1 MIVEDLP
8 NLAQSPPLWLLLAT
22 TLVGAIEGAMIGR
35 KPESDVDLVG
45 MTIYAFFLG
54 LGGALAR
61 DTLLGLPSA
70 VIQSFWY
77 PLMVLLGVLIA
88 LVLGRFIK
96 PQGLFMVVLDALTL
110 GLYAVLGT
118 RKALDHGVPITGAIV
133 VGLFAALAGGIIV
146 SLLRQER
153 PFVMVP
159 GAPYALLALGGVLI
173 YLALTPFSEA
183 LAALGC
189 VGFVIVSR
197 VMTLRWGITTWR
209 IKPLRHD
216 S

>member
-1 MIVEDLP
+1 
-8 NLAQSPPLWLLLAT
+8 
-22 TLVGAIEGAMIGR
+22 MIGR

-77 PLMVLLGVLIA
+77 PLTVLLGVVVS
-88 LVLGRFIK
+88 LVLGQYIR

-110 GLYAVLGT
+110 GLYAVLGAQ
-118 RKALDHGVPITGAIV
+118 KALNQKVPITGAIV
-133 VGLFAALAGGIIV
+133 VGLFASLAGGILV

-153 PFVMVP
+153 PAVMTP
-159 GAPYALLALGGVLI
+159 GAPYALLALGGILI
-173 YLALTPFSEA
+173 YLALAPWNEA
-183 LAALGC
+183 WAALGC
-189 VGFVIVSR
+189 CVFIIIVR
-197 VMTLRWGITTWR
+197 VLTLRLGVTTWR
-209 IKPLRHD
+209 IKPLDHRQ
-216 S
+216 